1 MKRPLT
7 FLLSLI
13 TLNSFTQPIDKAR
26 LDSLF
31 DNLTARNLAIG
42 SITITQKGQP
52 VYQRSFGNTQPPGN
66 SQPPGNTLPPGNTHS
81 PDKSQPPIPNPSQ
94 ATTYRLGSIT
104 KLFTAVMIYDL
115 IDKKRL
121 SLDDTLS
128 EFFPDLPDA
137 GRITIADMLGHR
149 SGLANF
155 TAPATSYDTWKSQPH
170 THDQLVA
177 FIKSQPQ
184 DFRPGAKADYNNSN
198 FLLLGYILEKI
209 HHRSYKDLV
218 NEKIIHKLGLHDT
231 YYGDHPG
238 FEAKECP
245 SYKYF
250 DNKWQEETAV
260 YLDNFGG
267 AGAMIS
273 TPQDMCRFITAIF
286 GGKLISRTSLA
297 RMTRIEKDGYGWGMF
312 SFGDSLHTG
321 YGHNGKTE
329 GFASS
334 LQYYPENRLAI
345 GYCTNG
351 EVYPKDR
358 ILTEVFKICFKEPVA
373 IPTFIPVTL
382 SQDLLQPYT
391 GTYEGDNGLQLTGT
405 ITNGSLVLKVKGQQF
420 PLEAMSDHEFRNT
433 RFGFFFEFEKGGE
446 QLVVHDAAVT
456 YWLHKR
462 K

>member
-1 MKRPLT
+1 MSNIRILYQQAKPLVRMKRPLVI
-7 FLLSLI
+7 LLTLI
-13 TLNSFTQPIDKAR
+13 AINGFTQPIDKAR

-31 DNLTARNLAIG
+31 DNLTAQNLAIG
-42 SITITQKGQP
+42 SITITQNGQP
-52 VYQRSFGNTQPPGN
+52 VYQRSFGNSHING
-66 SQPPGNTLPPGNTHS
+66 
-81 PDKSQPPIPNPSQ
+81 PNQTP

-115 IDKKRL
+115 IDRKQL
-121 SLDDTLS
+121 SLNDTLS

-137 GRITIADMLGHR
+137 GSITIADMLGHR
-149 SGLANF
+149 SGLASF
-155 TAPATSYDTWKSQPH
+155 TATATGFDAWKDQPH

-184 DFRPGAKADYNNSN
+184 DFKPATKADYNNSN

-209 HHRSYKDLV
+209 HHQSYKDLV
-218 NEKIIHKLGLHDT
+218 DEKIIRRLRLQST
-231 YYGDHPG
+231 SYGNHAG
-238 FEAKECP
+238 FQGKEAP

-250 DNKWQEETAV
+250 DNKWQEEKAV

-273 TPQDMCRFITAIF
+273 TPQDMCKFIAAIF
-286 GGKLISRTSLA
+286 DGKLISKTSLA

-334 LQYYPENRLAI
+334 LQYYPENKLAI

-358 ILTEVFKICFKEPVA
+358 ILTEVFKICFNEPAA
-373 IPTFIPVTL
+373 IPNFAPVTL
-382 SQDLLQPYT
+382 SQDQLQPYT
-391 GTYEGDNGLQLTGT
+391 GTYAGDNGLQVSSA
-405 ITNGSLVLKVKGQQF
+405 INDGSLVLEAKGQQF
-420 PLEAMSDHEFRNT
+420 ALEAMSDHEFRNT
-433 RFGFFFEFEKGGE
+433 RFGFFFEFEKEGQE
-446 QLVVHDAAVT
+446 LVVHDAAVT
-456 YWLHKR
+456 YWLHK
-462 K
+462 KK